1 MNNRSGANFASP
13 REGVSLGDCYWYHVM
28 ELPGIGETD
37 GIWDLRG
44 RFSEYIGGVGVAGKT
59 VLDIGAASGFL
70 SFSAEKAGATEVVS
84 FDIDVGDRQHLL
96 PFQDSLYYR
105 DHSTW
110 AKARTKHFDLW
121 KNAYWFAHR
130 ALKSNA
136 RVAYGDV
143 YDLDPNLG
151 QFDVV
156 IIGAV
161 LEHLSD
167 PIRALASIARKAAHT
182 LVISTDV
189 IESDEPIAKFMGDAK
204 RPEIDYVF
212 WTYSTGVYRQVL
224 EMLGFQIMRT
234 TKSDFN
240 YRVLKGSFPRTAIVA
255 ERIA

>member
-1 MNNRSGANFASP
+1 MNNRSAASFAKP
-13 REGVSLGDCYWYHVM
+13 REIVSLKDCYWYHVM
-28 ELPGIGETD
+28 DVPGIGETA
-37 GIWDLRG
+37 GVWDLRG
-44 RFSEYIGGVGVAGKT
+44 KFSEYIGGVSVAGKT

-70 SFSAEKAGATEVVS
+70 SFSAEKAEASEVVS

-105 DHSTW
+105 DHSIW
-110 AKARTKHFDLW
+110 AKSRTEHFDLW

-130 ALKSNA
+130 AFKSSA

-143 YDLDPNLG
+143 YDLDPQLG

-156 IIGAV
+156 IVGAV

-182 LVISTDV
+182 LVINTGI
-189 IESDEPIAKFMGDAK
+189 IESNEPIARFMGDSK

-212 WTYSTGVYRQVL
+212 WTYSREVYRQVL
-224 EMLGFQIMRT
+224 EMLGFRI
-234 TKSDFN
+234 TKTITSNFN
-240 YRVLKGSFPRTAIVA
+240 YRVLNGSFPRTAIVA
-255 ERIA
+255 ERTS